1 MIPIL
6 LIANLMS
13 ILNSFYGTV
22 YTSTMHTSCIMYT
35 TVVGAVVCII
45 LTPALIPVLGIYG
58 ACLASVVGQGTVFV
72 IRAVD
77 SRKFIT
83 FDAGWRFL
91 APTLVMLVVQ
101 AILTALQ
108 VSWWETASAICL
120 LAVTALQGMQVVSLI
135 RASGGF
141 LTLLKRGGK
150 E

>member
-1 MIPIL
+1 
-6 LIANLMS
+6 
-13 ILNSFYGTV
+13 
-22 YTSTMHTSCIMYT
+22 MYT